1 MIEPLLTILRAEWS
15 ALTAAPWSFALT
27 LAAAFVLAFAA
38 CRWAYQSLLET
49 GKSRLE
55 ALKERLEAKDEQLGE
70 YRERLK
76 LIPSNG
82 NKFSRLTQKE
92 LQEQALSFVGGLRLW
107 FAKLETETRA
117 IAEQQWQAMTR
128 AQTDEQRHQLWEAHS
143 STHTSGFQKLMQDFE
158 QKFKV
163 DAILLRDELN
173 TRLPATERNIQ
184 LERRYEL
191 PVNTFCIRA
200 IADDLER
207 RAKLLR

>member
-1 MIEPLLTILRAEWS
+1 MELLNIFRTEWS
-15 ALTAAPWSFALT
+15 ALAAAPW
-27 LAAAFVLAFAA
+27 AFSLVLVTAFGLAFAA

-49 GKSRLE
+49 NKSRLE
-55 ALKERLEAKDEQLGE
+55 ALKERLSAKDDQLAE

-76 LIPSNG
+76 LVPSNG
-82 NKFSRLTQKE
+82 SKFSRLTQKE
-92 LQEQALSFVGGLRLW
+92 LQDQALTYVEGLRTWL
-107 FAKLETETRA
+107 AKSETETRA
-117 IAEQQWQAMTR
+117 IADQQWHAMTR
-128 AQTDEQRHQLWEAHS
+128 AKSEEERRQLWEAHS
-143 STHTSGFQKLMQDFE
+143 STHTSGFQRLMQDFE

-173 TRLPATERNIQ
+173 TRLPAAERNTQ
-184 LERRYEL
+184 LEHHYEL